1 MYGWDLE
8 CCILT
13 LCLPSWCTMLI
24 NILALTFWWPQWA
37 RRQWCGVDCFVPPA
51 VKTVARGSTPL
62 GCEPGKPFCLW
73 NGSLESSNVTA
84 GRCDILTPASWRTVL
99 KKKPNVFNIDNLGQ
113 DWGAGEGALEN
124 ISDFISMR
132 KLWASL
138 EAAGWKKGGPKVC
151 LGKCQFGVG
160 NAFRAYSPSLRH
172 SA

>member
-24 NILALTFWWPQWA
+24 NVLALTFWWPQWA

-113 DWGAGEGALEN
+113 DGGQGREPWKTSLILALWGSCGHLWKRQAGRREGPRYAWGSVSLVLA
-124 ISDFISMR
+124 MR
-132 KLWASL
+132 L
-138 EAAGWKKGGPKVC
+138 GPV
-151 LGKCQFGVG
+151 
-160 NAFRAYSPSLRH
+160 APH
-172 SA
+172 